1 MLLLSTTTRLSAVTA
16 HLFPTLNLRNNRFL
30 STMVNTIEKATFA
43 AGCFWGVE
51 KVFFKHFKQFG
62 IETRVG
68 YTGGKPDAKNP
79 TYRQVR
85 YLIPLAFILC
95 WLHISLSI
103 PRLYVRTFAMKQ
115 QVCNGIGNHA
125 EALEIKFS
133 PEKVSYEALVEFFYR
148 MHDPTTVNKQGPDE
162 GPQYRS
168 AIFYHSV
175 AQREIAERV
184 TAEVQEAHYKGK
196 PIVTTIVE
204 GDVFYDAEDYHQQYL
219 EKNPHGYECPT
230 HFLRW

>member
-79 TYRQVR
+79 TYR
-85 YLIPLAFILC
+85 
-95 WLHISLSI
+95 
-103 PRLYVRTFAMKQ
+103 